1 MVFVVLNVVE
11 YYYFDLHP
19 PTGIAIVAS
28 ERRVMD
34 TIVSESARLV
44 EGMSASS
51 LK

>member
-11 YYYFDLHP
+11 YYYFDLH